1 MGVRLDFPKI
11 DNIGSSNERRP
22 QNMDRQEYLE
32 FIRRQPYD
40 AMGDYSFLL
49 AEKADKSEHTVVTVK
64 NENVN
69 AD

>member
-1 MGVRLDFPKI
+1 
-11 DNIGSSNERRP
+11 
-22 QNMDRQEYLE
+22 MDRQEYLE

-49 AEKADKSEHTVVTVK
+49 AEKADKAENIVVTVK

>member
-1 MGVRLDFPKI
+1 M
-11 DNIGSSNERRP
+11 N
-22 QNMDRQEYLE
+22 RQEYLE

-49 AEKADKSEHTVVTVK
+49 TEKADKAENTVVTVE

>member
-1 MGVRLDFPKI
+1 
-11 DNIGSSNERRP
+11 
-22 QNMDRQEYLE
+22 MDRQEYLE

-49 AEKADKSEHTVVTVK
+49 AEEADKDENTVVTVK
-64 NENVN
+64 TENVN

>member
-1 MGVRLDFPKI
+1 
-11 DNIGSSNERRP
+11 
-22 QNMDRQEYLE
+22 MDRQEYLE

-49 AEKADKSEHTVVTVK
+49 AEEADKAENTAVTVK
-64 NENVN
+64 NGNMN

>member
-1 MGVRLDFPKI
+1 
-11 DNIGSSNERRP
+11 
-22 QNMDRQEYLE
+22 MDRQEYLE

-49 AEKADKSEHTVVTVK
+49 VEEADKAENTAVTVK

-69 AD
+69 ED

>member
-1 MGVRLDFPKI
+1 MGVRLDSPEI
-11 DNIGSSNERRP
+11 DNIKSSNERRQ

-32 FIRRQPYD
+32 FVRHQPYD

-49 AEKADKSEHTVVTVK
+49 VEEADKAENTAVTVK

-69 AD
+69 ED

>member
-1 MGVRLDFPKI
+1 
-11 DNIGSSNERRP
+11 
-22 QNMDRQEYLE
+22 MDRQEYLE
-32 FIRRQPYD
+32 FIRHQPYD

-49 AEKADKSEHTVVTVK
+49 SEEADKDENTVVTVK